1 MGVIIEFQSTISVEE
16 FCRLREAVGFQKL
29 TIKQAEKVLSNTSFI
44 VNAVCEGKSVGV
56 VRVLTDKVTDAYIT
70 DVIISPD
77 FQGRGLGRKIMDRV
91 LEQLNEYLSYEIGS
105 PTVLRKTREILMNIW
120 VYENDYT
127 DSLRNE
133 ALRLIQKDSD
143 YALPVHWCM
152 MLAAYP
158 VFRDMC
164 RLIGKIGEF
173 EEKITTKQIKQKL
186 FDEWGERSTLYHS
199 IDKLIATLKALDVL
213 ESSKVGVYSI
223 KTHAFS
229 KPEIVNFL
237 LYTIMKIDAAGY
249 YTLLDL
255 EYSLYLFPFEYQV
268 KKESIMEDDRFLLG
282 TFGGQISFSLQR

>member
-1 MGVIIEFQSTISVEE
+1 M
-16 FCRLREAVGFQKL
+16 AKMVGLSRNLKL
-29 TIKQAEKVLSNTSFI
+29 PWLNE
-44 VNAVCEGKSVGV
+44 V
-56 VRVLTDKVTDAYIT
+56 VRLYVE
-70 DVIISPD
+70 
-77 FQGRGLGRKIMDRV
+77 GLEDDQIK
-91 LEQLNEYLSYEIGS
+91 EQLNEYLSYEIGS

-173 EEKITTKQIKQKL
+173 EEKITMKQIKQKL

-199 IDKLIATLKALDVL
+199 IDKLVATLKALDVL

-223 KTHAFS
+223 KTHSFS
-229 KPEIVNFL
+229 KPEIINFL
-237 LYTIMKIDAAGY
+237 LYTMMKIDDAGY
-249 YTLLDL
+249 YSLLNL
-255 EYSLYLFPFEYQV
+255 ENSLYLFPFEYQV
-268 KKESIMEDDRFLLG
+268 SKESIMVDDRFMLG
-282 TFGGQISFSLQR
+282 TFGGEISFSLKG

>member
-1 MGVIIEFQSTISVEE
+1 M
-16 FCRLREAVGFQKL
+16 AKMVGLSRNLKL
-29 TIKQAEKVLSNTSFI
+29 PWLNE
-44 VNAVCEGKSVGV
+44 V
-56 VRVLTDKVTDAYIT
+56 VRLYAE
-70 DVIISPD
+70 
-77 FQGRGLGRKIMDRV
+77 GLEE
-91 LEQLNEYLSYEIGS
+91 EQIKKRLNEYLSYEIGS

-127 DSLRNE
+127 DSLRDE
-133 ALRLIQKDSD
+133 ALRLLQKDSD

-158 VFRDMC
+158 VFRDLC

-173 EEKITTKQIKQKL
+173 ETTITTRQIKQKL
-186 FDEWGERSTLYHS
+186 FDAWGERSTLYHS
-199 IDKLIATLKALDVL
+199 IDKLISTLKALDVL
-213 ESSKVGVYSI
+213 ENRKVGVYSI

-249 YTLLDL
+249 YSLLDL
-255 EYSLYLFPFEYQV
+255 EHSLYLFPFEYQV

-282 TFGGQISFSLQR
+282 TFGGQISFSLKR